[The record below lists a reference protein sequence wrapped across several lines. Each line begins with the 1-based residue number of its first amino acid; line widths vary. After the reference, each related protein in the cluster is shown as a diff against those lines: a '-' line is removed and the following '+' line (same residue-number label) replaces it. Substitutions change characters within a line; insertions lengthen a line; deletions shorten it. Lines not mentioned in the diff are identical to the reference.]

1 MKKILALLVAT
12 LVVAACVTQESAPDK
27 PRLSQL
33 APPPHPA
40 DNPRSV
46 AISGPYFHD
55 GSVASL
61 EEAVRFMAQGG
72 KPDENRS
79 PLLLDAKLSDRETAQ
94 LVAFLRSLTSDEPA
108 VKPALP

>member
-12 LVVAACVTQESAPDK
+12 LVVAACATQV
-27 PRLSQL
+27 
-33 APPPHPA
+33 
-40 DNPRSV
+40 SV